1 MVVTTDKLSIQQLWS
16 QVDFRPNEN
25 QERAILHNGCPLFLT
40 AGPGSGK
47 TRVLLWRTLNLIV
60 FEEVKPEEIFLST
73 FTEKAAF
80 QLQEGLRSLLGLVTN
95 LTGVPYD
102 ISKMYVGTV
111 HSLCQKL
118 MKDRRLSKAG
128 KRPITPALKDALGQ
142 YFYISRRAY
151 WKTLTQAGNFS
162 ENPEENLNAIINE
175 YFGSPSSSRH
185 VAVTNCISLFN
196 RFSEEC
202 IDPSSIRKHTKD
214 KVLQGL
220 INMYAFYQDSL
231 NPPGGLPLTDFSLV
245 QQQAL
250 KNLEASSTSEQIFKH
265 VIIDEYQD
273 TNTIQE
279 KLFFKLAA
287 GHQNICV
294 VGDDDQALYRFR
306 GATVENFVEFPQR
319 CQKYLGCNA
328 QEIPLNTNYRSR
340 QKIVDFYTDFIN
352 RCNWQKSSGAGH
364 YRIVNKNIQAHSQ
377 DRNPSV
383 IVSTAAKP
391 DDVCAETVQFVRQ
404 LIDTKKVQDPNQI
417 AFLYPSL
424 KSTQVQRMIAALEKQ
439 GLKAYAPRAK
449 RFLEVE
455 EAIAVFG
462 VYLKIFGKPAKGSF
476 SGGDYN
482 DFHKWMDE
490 CVSQA
495 NHLIRQDSALA
506 AYVTERQEEINTVT
520 KDYQIL
526 LQVAGQNKWD
536 LKQTYD
542 IALMQRSLY
551 NASGISTAAKKAIG
565 SSYFKRVIEKR
576 IEEGNPFSLSY
587 VINAAT
593 SVDWSVLDL
602 FYRICIF
609 DHFKTMFD
617 LAETGKDEGPI
628 CNLGLITQYLAR
640 FTDEYTSVITAQFLN
655 DNKFQV
661 TFFMSFLYSLFRL
674 GESEYEDADDPFPK
688 GRIPF
693 LTIHQSKGLEFPVVI
708 LGNPR
713 KDDRG
718 PQKIEQIVRPLIDR
732 EGDPLER
739 MSTFDIM
746 RMFYV
751 ALSRAKNLLVIAHY
765 KGAGQKISE
774 PFATILSG
782 GITRIPNFDTSSLPE
797 AKEDIDDL
805 LKNYSYTSDYLLYQ
819 RCPRQYM
826 IFRKYG
832 FVASRSQ
839 TMFFGS
845 VVHQTIEDLHH
856 LLMARRQQS

>member
-1 MVVTTDKLSIQQLWS
+1 MVVNTSKLSIQQLWS
-16 QVDFRPNEN
+16 QVNFRPNEN
-25 QERAILHNGCPLFLT
+25 QEKAILHQDRPLFLT

-95 LTGVPYD
+95 LTGIPYD

-118 MKDRRLSKAG
+118 IKDRRLSKAG

-151 WKTLTQAGNFS
+151 WERMLEVGNFS
-162 ENPEENLNAIINE
+162 ENPEENLSAIVND
-175 YFGSPSSSRH
+175 YFGSRSSSRH

-202 IDPSSIRKHTKD
+202 IEPSEIREHASD
-214 KVLQGL
+214 EILQGL
-220 INMYAFYQDSL
+220 IDMYAFYQDSL
-231 NPPGGLPLTDFSLV
+231 NPPGGLPQTDFSLV

-250 KNLEASSTSEQIFKH
+250 KNLETSTASEQIFKH

-319 CQKYLGCNA
+319 CQKYLGCDA
-328 QEIPLNTNYRSR
+328 REIPLNTNYRSR
-340 QKIVDFYTDFIN
+340 QRIVDFYTDFID
-352 RCNWQKSSGAGH
+352 RCNWRKSSGTGY

-377 DRNPSV
+377 DKKPSV
-383 IVSTAAKP
+383 IASTAAKP
-391 DDVCAETVQFVRQ
+391 DAVCAETAQFVRQ

-424 KSTQVQRMIAALEKQ
+424 KSKQVQRMIDALEEQ
-439 GLKAYAPRAK
+439 GLRVYAPRAR

-495 NHLIRQDSALA
+495 NLLIQRDKALA
-506 AYVTERQEEINTVT
+506 TYVRERTEEIKTVT

-526 LQVAGQNKWD
+526 LQVARQNQWD
-536 LKQTYD
+536 LKQPYN

-602 FYRICIF
+602 FYRLCIF
-609 DHFKTMFD
+609 DHFKAMFD
-617 LAETGKDEGPI
+617 LAEKGEDEGPI

-640 FTDEYTSVITAQFLN
+640 FTDEYTSVITAQFLS

-718 PQKIEQIVRPLIDR
+718 PQRIEQIVRPLIER

-751 ALSRAKNLLVIAHY
+751 ALSRAKNLLVITHY
-765 KGAGQKISE
+765 KGQGQKISE

-782 GITRIPNFDTSSLPE
+782 EITRIPNFDTSFLPE
-797 AKEDIDDL
+797 TKEDIDEL
-805 LKNYSYTSDYLLYQ
+805 PKNYSYTSDYLLYQ

-856 LLMARRQQS
+856 LLMSRRQ